1 MTREG
6 LFSLELPAWD
16 DAAEAEV
23 KNRWDRIAK
32 PLDSLGEFE
41 RIFARIGGLTGDPE
55 IRTAPRTLAVFCADN
70 GIVREGVSQSG
81 QEVTAMV
88 AADQAMYADKAI
100 IKVKQKQEKRRSGN

>member
-1 MTREG
+1 MTREE

-41 RIFARIGGLTGDPE
+41 RIFARLCQLSEPYGTVFTVEDGL
-55 IRTAPRTLAVFCADN
+55 IRVCL
-70 GIVREGVSQSG
+70 EQ
-81 QEVTAMV
+81 
-88 AADQAMYADKAI
+88 
-100 IKVKQKQEKRRSGN
+100 